1 MRSFRLILRENTMNS
16 LVMIQPAL
24 LLGPQGPRQLIK
36 ALEML
41 NLRTDVSWGVYEEG
55 SMETSTSQAQHHLDN
70 QAFFFWDRFDRLRC
84 KHTIPGLSFIAQM
97 LQRQYSFDEGPPQP
111 VLLDATSLK
120 SGSLRCPSS
129 FRCWGH
135 PNDESN
141 KTGRN
146 WRLKCKNC

>member
-70 QAFFFWDRFDRLRC
+70 QAFFLGQVRQV
-84 KHTIPGLSFIAQM
+84 A
-97 LQRQYSFDEGPPQP
+97 LQAHHPRAFLHCPDVAKAIFLWWGSTSTSP
-111 VLLDATSLK
+111 VGCYLLEVRKLEMPVFFSVLGTSQWWK
-120 SGSLRCPSS
+120 QQDGKEPAA
-129 FRCWGH
+129 
-135 PNDESN
+135 
-141 KTGRN
+141 
-146 WRLKCKNC
+146 